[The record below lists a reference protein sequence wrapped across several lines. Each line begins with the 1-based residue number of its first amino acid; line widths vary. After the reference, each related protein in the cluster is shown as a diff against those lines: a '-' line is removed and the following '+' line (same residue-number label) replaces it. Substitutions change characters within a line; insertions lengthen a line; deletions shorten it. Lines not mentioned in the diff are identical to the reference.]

1 MASSW
6 LGDESW
12 KPEILSGAQRDLDKL
27 PAAVRREAMQLL
39 ADLLESPFPKDAK
52 AKMEGYRDRYRL
64 YLHRDRYRFIYE
76 IGRQQRK
83 VIVVRVRLRDR
94 HTYSGMRKW

>member
-6 LGDESW
+6 LGDELW
-12 KPEILSGAQRDLDKL
+12 KPEILSGAQHDLDKL

-39 ADLLESPFPKDAK
+39 ADLLEDPFSKDPK

-64 YLHRDRYRFIYE
+64 YFYGDRYRFIYE
-76 IGRQQRK
+76 ISRQQRR
-83 VIVVRVRLRDR
+83 VIVVRVRLRTR

>member
-6 LGDESW
+6 LGGESW
-12 KPEILSGAQRDLDKL
+12 KPEILSGAQNDLDKL

-39 ADLLESPFPKDAK
+39 ADLLENPFPEDPK

-64 YLHRDRYRFIYE
+64 YFYADRYRFIYE
-76 IGRQQRK
+76 IARQQRK
-83 VIVVRVRLRDR
+83 VIVVRVRLRNR
-94 HTYSGMRKW
+94 RTYSGMRRW